1 MTPNL
6 RFNRKLTKKLLKSIP
21 EEEYKPTLQTIEW
34 NIDNSNKLF
43 GSWSKDIFG
52 RVTIFTLYR
61 FKKDLYR
68 LIVSNEKG
76 LAGLYLIDNIEDYL
90 NFIGVEELEL
100 QNQDEI
106 VEALKQTNEMPNTGI
121 ICIDEEKIFLYDH
134 ANY

>member
-6 RFNRKLTKKLLKSIP
+6 RFNKKITKKLLKSIP
-21 EEEYKPTLQTIEW
+21 DTEDKLNPQTIIW
-34 NIDNSNKLF
+34 NMENSNRVY

-52 RVTIFTLYR
+52 KTTIFMLYQ
-61 FKKDLYR
+61 FKPNLYR

-76 LAGLYLIDNIEDYL
+76 LTSLYLIDNIEDYL
-90 NFIGVEELEL
+90 EFIGAQELEL

-106 VEALKQTNEMPNTGI
+106 IKALDQTSVLPNTGI
-121 ICIDEEKIFLYDH
+121 ICIDEEKIFVYDH